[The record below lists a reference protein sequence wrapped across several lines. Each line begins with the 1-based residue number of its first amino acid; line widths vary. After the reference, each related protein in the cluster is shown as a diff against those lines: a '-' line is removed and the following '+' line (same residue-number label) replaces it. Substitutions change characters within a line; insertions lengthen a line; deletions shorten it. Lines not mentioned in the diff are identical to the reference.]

1 MIVLLLWS
9 LAACQEEPECS
20 ETTPCA
26 FGAVCEEGVCVTIPC
41 STSAQCGM
49 EEYCDN
55 RSCVAGC
62 AEDSDCRPGDI
73 CNTEFN
79 TCEPRSCRSTDLDCD
94 FKEFCDQG
102 SGECYEAGGYYCKPC
117 DGDDDCGGNEN
128 LCLGFGSSGSYCGVT
143 CETNDDCPASFDCLP
158 IGDISGNIVSYQCLT
173 YCWLY
178 DEDGE
183 GGAPPVGL
191 PMPEP
196 EPVCDVTE
204 RA

>member
-26 FGAVCEEGVCVTIPC
+26 FGAVCEEGVCITIPC

-117 DGDDDCGGNEN
+117 DGDDDCG
-128 LCLGFGSSGSYCGVT
+128 
-143 CETNDDCPASFDCLP
+143 
-158 IGDISGNIVSYQCLT
+158 NIVSYQCLT